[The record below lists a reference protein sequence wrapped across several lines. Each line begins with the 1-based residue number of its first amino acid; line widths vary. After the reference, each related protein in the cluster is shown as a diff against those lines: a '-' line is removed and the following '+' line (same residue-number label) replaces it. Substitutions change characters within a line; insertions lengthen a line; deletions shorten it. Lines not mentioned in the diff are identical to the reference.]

1 MKLGFS
7 KWYGTCP
14 PIEDKPN
21 WFALLS
27 RPQEPGPAF
36 ILNEYRQ
43 AYCLNSPLLWD
54 KSSETSFAHVVP
66 ECLLTPTFLSFMAR
80 LEDGPKQRLN
90 AILLAI
96 LQAGIDAKIESI
108 VWWKWRFWG
117 RVHRGP
123 ALSKAFPTVLPAPLS
138 APSPLTLSALVEP
151 AVVLGVG
158 TLAAAVAFLVEVALR
173 MRANGL
179 LQAFLAIERIFFPA
193 LLPSSGSRPS
203 GQPIWGR
210 PFWADPS
217 GDTLWARPNL
227 GRRSWADAYLGR
239 TLLGSDRSGQTLL
252 ADPLGRRRAGQTA
265 LGRRSGQTLWEDALG
280 RRSGQTLWA
289 DALGLFSL
297 VEPAV
302 VLGVGRWMRS
312 WPSSWR
318 WRCACERTAA
328 SS

>member
-158 TLAAAVAFLVEVALR
+158 TLAAAVAFLVETLWAAHL
-173 MRANGL
+173 GQTL
-179 LQAFLAIERIFFPA
+179 L
-193 LLPSSGSRPS
+193 
-203 GQPIWGR
+203 GR
-210 PFWADPS
+210 PFWRHP
-217 GDTLWARPNL
+217 L
-227 GRRSWADAYLGR
+227 G
-239 TLLGSDRSGQTLL
+239 TTQSGQTLL
-252 ADPLGRRRAGQTA
+252 GRRLSGQDPAGQRPLWADPTGRPSGQTPCWA
-265 LGRRSGQTLWEDALG
+265 DSSGQTLWADALG

-289 DALGLFSL
+289 DALGRRSGSLLAGGARRRPRRGTLDAVVAFL
-297 VEPAV
+297 VEVA
-302 VLGVGRWMRS
+302 LRMRANGCFELRALLLCHWCTASNRLWWGRD
-312 WPSSWR
+312 
-318 WRCACERTAA
+318 
-328 SS
+328 